1 MDADKNLGVTLIDRT
16 TYIKSILREH
26 LLQHDTYQILT
37 KTEVANQMQLV
48 ERKIKTT
55 INLSNELQP
64 NNKIFFNR
72 SFQKQHHIPTFYGT
86 PKLHKGIKNGLYKT
100 RPVISKVGSFIEI
113 ASKYCDHYLT
123 KLIPKVDSYL
133 KDIFWANFHLLF
145 YDALLGP

>member
-100 RPVISKVGSFIEI
+100 RPVISKVGTSFIEI

-123 KLIPKVDSYL
+123 KLIPKVDSHL
-133 KDIFWANFHLLF
+133 KDSFT
-145 YDALLGP
+145 